1 MQSKFLKSLVLAVTL
16 LATVA
21 GFQSAR
27 AQANADA
34 KEKPAVYTYVAE
46 WSVPRLSWS
55 TMEGPNAPQKQL
67 LEKLLAD
74 GTIIDFG
81 SFKVLSHQEGGSTH
95 GNWWT
100 ANSMAN
106 LLKALA
112 VVSAQTA
119 ASDTNKIL
127 AESKHFDL
135 ILTSKQ
141 YGSHSGTFDNGYLRV
156 ATYRAKPGQGEAMQK
171 AIDAYIIPILDKL
184 LADGAIHL
192 YSVDREAIH
201 TDDPGSVDI
210 AIVTNGA
217 EGLDKFMAALDAAG
231 KSNPLGGPA
240 FGAAT
245 DSSAHRDMLATA
257 TVTIK

>member
-1 MQSKFLKSLVLAVTL
+1 MQNKFLKSTVLAVTL
-16 LATVA
+16 LATAA
-21 GFQSAR
+21 GFQSAS

-34 KEKPAVYTYVAE
+34 KEKAPIYTYVAE
-46 WSVPRLSWS
+46 WSVPRLNWAA
-55 TMEGPNAPQKQL
+55 MEGPNAPQKQL
-67 LEKLLAD
+67 LDKLMAD
-74 GTIIDFG
+74 GTIIDHG
-81 SFKVLSHQEGGSTH
+81 TFKVLSHQEGGPTH

-112 VVSAQTA
+112 VVSSQTA
-119 ASDTNKIL
+119 ASDNNKIL

-135 ILTSKQ
+135 ILTSRQ
-141 YGSHSGTFDNGYLRV
+141 YGFHSGSFDNGYLRV
-156 ATYRAKPGQGEAMQK
+156 ATYRAKPGQGEAMDK
-171 AIDAYIIPILDKL
+171 AINSYIIPILDKL

-192 YSVDREAIH
+192 YSVDREAVH
-201 TDDPGSVDI
+201 SEDSSVVDI

-231 KSNPLGGPA
+231 KANPLGGPA

-245 DSSAHRDMLATA
+245 DSSAHRDFLATA
-257 TVTIK
+257 TLTIK